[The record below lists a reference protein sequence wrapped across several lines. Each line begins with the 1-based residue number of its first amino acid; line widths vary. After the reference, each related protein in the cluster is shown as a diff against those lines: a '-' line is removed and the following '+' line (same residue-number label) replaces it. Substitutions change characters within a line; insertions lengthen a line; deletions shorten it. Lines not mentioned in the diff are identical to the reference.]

1 MRRQENVI
9 SKTVR
14 MDAGLAEAVMA
25 QLKENHLTYN
35 HLNFSEAVR
44 LGLVL
49 VLAAYGET
57 YKEPSEWNRMK
68 ICGSYRHNQILEIAQ
83 GDLLES
89 AESRTGKLLP
99 K

>member
-9 SKTVR
+9 SKTIR

-25 QLKENHLTYN
+25 QLEKEGQTYS

-44 LGLVL
+44 YGLVL
-49 VLAAYGET
+49 VLAAHGKK

-68 ICGSYRHNQILEIAQ
+68 ISGSYRQNRTLEKATI
-83 GDLLES
+83 
-89 AESRTGKLLP
+89 KLLASGSSSSEEG
-99 K
+99 